1 MCSPSMHVVWQS
13 RWAGQRREGECWLVA
28 APALL
33 LLCVCV
39 RGVCSWHWFCV
50 FVHALAG
57 ECVVWRD
64 EGFVVW
70 LDAAVSCSCAV
81 GAVCKY
87 ASGIK

>member
-1 MCSPSMHVVWQS
+1 M
-13 RWAGQRREGECWLVA
+13 
-28 APALL
+28 
-33 LLCVCV
+33 
-39 RGVCSWHWFCV
+39 
-50 FVHALAG
+50 FVDALAG